1 MEVIR
6 IFFDDYLRR
15 AVDDLS
21 LELGEQML
29 LLVEFYSFIT
39 VQVWMGLM
47 MLKMNGKRRG
57 MRRRMVGMMMRV
69 MILRKI
75 VG

>member
-29 LLVEFYSFIT
+29 LLVEFYIFIT